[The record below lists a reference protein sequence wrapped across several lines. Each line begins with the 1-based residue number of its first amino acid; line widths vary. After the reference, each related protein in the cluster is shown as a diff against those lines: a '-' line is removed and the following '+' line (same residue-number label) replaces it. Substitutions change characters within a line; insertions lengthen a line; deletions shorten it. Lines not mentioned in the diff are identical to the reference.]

1 MVTGGRTN
9 SLTSFFFLKVVN
21 MYGLLFTRFF
31 LCFPGLGKTQTEI
44 RLNV

>member
-9 SLTSFFFLKVVN
+9 SLTSFFLKAVN